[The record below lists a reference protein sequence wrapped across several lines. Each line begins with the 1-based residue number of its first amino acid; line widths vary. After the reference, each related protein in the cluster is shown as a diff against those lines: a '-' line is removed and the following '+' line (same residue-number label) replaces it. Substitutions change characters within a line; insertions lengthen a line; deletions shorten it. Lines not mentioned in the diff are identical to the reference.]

1 MRQAFA
7 GIFNNTLVG
16 ALVPLRSPAC
26 RRTRDQ
32 PDFGISPGRLDIT
45 AASFLAAI
53 VTIASPGLPLRLVV
67 LWRAIATAIT
77 LVKVAIAIATLP
89 LPLWL
94 ISPPATATTFIM
106 LAIIAVTIAALPLLA
121 LDVVPVTAIGA
132 LTLLTIVAIAIA
144 TLNQIPALIFPRV
157 IAPFIFRAIVT
168 IAIAT
173 LPLLPV
179 ISLQAGAISA
189 AAVSFFIFHVTPLAA
204 LLFIISIC
212 HFYHSSLKM

>member
-53 VTIASPGLPLRLVV
+53 VTIASAGLRLLVIP
-67 LWRAIATAIT
+67 WRAIATAIT
-77 LVKVAIAIATLP
+77 LVIVTIAIATLP

-94 ISPPATATTFIM
+94 VSPLATATTFIM

-132 LTLLTIVAIAIA
+132 LILLTIVAIAIA